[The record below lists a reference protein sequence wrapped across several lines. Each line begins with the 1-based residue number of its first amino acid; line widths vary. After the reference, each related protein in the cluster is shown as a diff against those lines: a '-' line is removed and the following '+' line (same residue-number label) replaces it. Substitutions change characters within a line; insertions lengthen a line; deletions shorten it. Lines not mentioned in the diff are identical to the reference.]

1 MPTSSLHI
9 LQLFR
14 FAPSDIWSPAEG
26 WPGNQIRLHQYN
38 FNCAPIIFLVGDAT
52 VGQLA
57 FGLLHPIASWSC
69 SGGEKPFAAL
79 SSCRCYCGR
88 SLPSARMIVQKPYG
102 AIASPHAYSLHMNG
116 LFISRPICSEPPLV
130 CLPGPAHT
138 VMLWLLSAAQP
149 LR

>member
-14 FAPSDIWSPAEG
+14 FTPSDVWSSAEG
-26 WPGNQIRLHQYN
+26 WPGNQIRLHQHN
-38 FNCAPIIFLVGDAT
+38 FNCTPIIFSVGDAT

-57 FGLLHPIASWSC
+57 FGLLHPIVSWSC

-102 AIASPHAYSLHMNG
+102 AIASPHAYMNG
-116 LFISRPICSEPPLV
+116 LFISGHLQRTTRLLV
-130 CLPGPAHT
+130 CLPGPAHAA
-138 VMLWLLSAAQP
+138 MLWLLSAAQP